1 MSRTRREPPH
11 ELDRSAA
18 ASREGLRSSIGVG
31 WFTEQWLRVGDYPT
45 RTDAISDAYEDQP

>member
-1 MSRTRREPPH
+1 
-11 ELDRSAA
+11 
-18 ASREGLRSSIGVG
+18 LRSSIGVG